1 MAKVSISEGARL
13 AGVSRSTLNRHI
25 KNGSISKNND
35 NAGRPYVDT
44 SELLRFYGQL
54 SQEDRTLQDS
64 SGQRE
69 TPQDKH
75 DLKLKSKISELEAA
89 LASEQSLRAI
99 EAERREK
106 AEADKLEWQ
115 KQAERLTLILTDQRS
130 VSSTTTSTSFW
141 KRLFR

>member
-1 MAKVSISEGARL
+1 MAQVSISEGARL

-25 KNGSISKNND
+25 KNGNISKNND

-44 SELLRFYGQL
+44 SELLRFYGKL
-54 SQEDRTLQDS
+54 SQKDRTHQDTS
-64 SGQRE
+64 EQRD
-69 TPQDKH
+69 TPLDQH
-75 DLKLKSKISELEAA
+75 DLELKFKISELEAA
-89 LASEQSLRAI
+89 LASEQSLRAL

-130 VSSTTTSTSFW
+130 VPSTNTSFW